1 MHRRNLLLLLLSGL
15 ASASAFSP
23 VLATCPRR
31 ALNCATTTPRTRS
44 TSCGALHLTARKRG
58 LDVLRWI
65 SRYFNP
71 SVVTLHPLPAIS
83 SVPRKQVSMDAGLR
97 TMIVELA
104 REEPK
109 DDQSMHLLLS
119 SCYEAPSRP
128 LSLSLSTTFLDE
140 ASSARALLDV
150 ALSYEALANVKNAKA
165 LEKRPANNQSLN
177 PPPCLSV

>member
-1 MHRRNLLLLLLSGL
+1 
-15 ASASAFSP
+15 
-23 VLATCPRR
+23 
-31 ALNCATTTPRTRS
+31 
-44 TSCGALHLTARKRG
+44 
-58 LDVLRWI
+58 
-65 SRYFNP
+65 
-71 SVVTLHPLPAIS
+71 
-83 SVPRKQVSMDAGLR
+83 MDAGLR
-97 TMIVELA
+97 TLIVELA

-165 LEKRPANNQSLN
+165 LEKRPSKNL
-177 PPPCLSV
+177 PPCLSL